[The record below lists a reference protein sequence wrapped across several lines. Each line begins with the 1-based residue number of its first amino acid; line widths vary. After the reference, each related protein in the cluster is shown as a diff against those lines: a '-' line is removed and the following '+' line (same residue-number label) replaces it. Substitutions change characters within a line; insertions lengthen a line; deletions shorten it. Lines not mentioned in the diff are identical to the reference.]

1 MTPSFSPKT
10 PRPNAPETADLEFAV
25 ENALAIA
32 EDIDGA
38 DIFVTA
44 DGPKIVLSGWLAT
57 EEEID
62 RAGKIAATICG
73 IARVDNQ
80 IVRG

>member
-1 MTPSFSPKT
+1 MTTSLASKSAHL
-10 PRPNAPETADLEFAV
+10 NAPKSADLELAV
-25 ENALAIA
+25 ENALAMA

-38 DIFVTA
+38 DVFVTVN
-44 DGPKIVLSGWLAT
+44 GSKIVLSGWLAT

-62 RAGKIAATICG
+62 RAGEIAVEICG
-73 IARVDNQ
+73 ATRVDNQ

>member
-1 MTPSFSPKT
+1 MTPSFSAKM
-10 PRPNAPETADLEFAV
+10 PRTTAPETIDLEFAV

-32 EDIDGA
+32 EDIDGP
-38 DIFVTA
+38 DVFVTT

>member
-1 MTPSFSPKT
+1 MTPSFSPIT
-10 PRPNAPETADLEFAV
+10 SHANTPETIDLEFAV

-32 EDIDGA
+32 EDIDGP
-38 DIFVTA
+38 DVFVTA

-57 EEEID
+57 KEEID

>member
-1 MTPSFSPKT
+1 MTASSPTGTKHPDT
-10 PRPNAPETADLEFAV
+10 PETTDLEFAV
-25 ENALAIA
+25 ENALAVA

-38 DIFVTA
+38 DVFVTV
-44 DGPKIVLSGWLAT
+44 DGSKIVLSGWLAT
-57 EEEID
+57 KEEIAH
-62 RAGKIAATICG
+62 AGKIAAAICG

>member
-10 PRPNAPETADLEFAV
+10 ARTNTHETIDLEFAV

>member
-1 MTPSFSPKT
+1 MTPSFSAKV
-10 PRPNAPETADLEFAV
+10 PRPNAPETIDLEFAV

-32 EDIDGA
+32 EDIDGP
-38 DIFVTA
+38 DVFVTA